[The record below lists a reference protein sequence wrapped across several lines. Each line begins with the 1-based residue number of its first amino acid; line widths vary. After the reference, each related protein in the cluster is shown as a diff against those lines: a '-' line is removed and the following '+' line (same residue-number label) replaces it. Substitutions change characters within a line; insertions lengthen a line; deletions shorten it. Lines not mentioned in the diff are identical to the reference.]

1 MITAA
6 DLAPIVINRA
16 MFHDVPKRPRNFE
29 GNATL
34 ADLEAKLDPSGFD
47 SL

>member
-6 DLAPIVINRA
+6 DLAPIVIKRA
-16 MFHDVPKRPRNFE
+16 IFHDFPNRPRDFE
-29 GNATL
+29 GKQTL
-34 ADLEAKLDPSGFD
+34 ADLETTLDPSGFD